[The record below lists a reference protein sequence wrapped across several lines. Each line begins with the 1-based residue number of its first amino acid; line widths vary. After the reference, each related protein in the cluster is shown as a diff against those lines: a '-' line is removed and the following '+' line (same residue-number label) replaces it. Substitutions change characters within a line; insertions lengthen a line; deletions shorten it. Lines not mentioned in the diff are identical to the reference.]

1 MQMDRL
7 EALFRSLRT
16 PTGADAMSAVRLA
29 PGSKYRVAR
38 DGKGDPV
45 LLLELGN
52 RSHDGDGVA
61 VHLRHFEYLPTA
73 NASVWDEEAASS
85 EQGTFMV
92 ITCRDS
98 DSDLRQHFFG
108 LTAQMIEFL
117 GPKPKPGDADKAIR
131 DLVELF
137 RAMNN
142 PARRTISGLWA
153 ELLVLSEAPDI
164 QTAAAAWH
172 SDPMEEHD
180 FAIGDERVE
189 VKATTRAVRAHEIS
203 LDQLGGPGSGPVL
216 VASVLLESDDGGD
229 SVVDLVRLAQ
239 HRMQATPEA
248 KKRLDHICTETIGED
263 WDKLRQVRFATNKAR
278 DSLRWYR
285 ATDVPSVNRVIPPQ
299 VSHVRFTVDLS
310 DVPPLRAADAH
321 AVGALARALVRPE
334 DDSLPAAAD
343 RGPTR

>member
-7 EALFRSLRT
+7 EALFLSLRT
-16 PTGADAMSAVRLA
+16 PTGEDAMSAARLA
-29 PGSKYRVAR
+29 PQSKYRVAR

-52 RSHDGDGVA
+52 RSHDGGGGA
-61 VHLRHFEYLPTA
+61 VHLRHFEYLPTV
-73 NASVWDEEAASS
+73 NASVWDEQAASS

-108 LTAQMIEFL
+108 LTTQMIEFL
-117 GPKPKPGDADKAIR
+117 GPNPKPGDADKAIR

-137 RAMNN
+137 RAMNS
-142 PARRTISGLWA
+142 PAKRTISGLWA

-164 QTAAAAWH
+164 RTAAAAWH

-189 VKATTRAVRAHEIS
+189 VKATTRAVREHEIS
-203 LDQLGGPGSGPVL
+203 LEQLGGSGSGPVL

-229 SVVDLVRLAQ
+229 SVIDLLRRAQ
-239 HRMQATPEA
+239 ERMPDTPEA
-248 KKRLDHICTETIGED
+248 KWRLQQICTETLGED
-263 WDKLRQVRFATNKAR
+263 WDKLRPVRFATNKAR
-278 DSLRWYR
+278 ESLRWYR
-285 ATDVPSVNRVIPPQ
+285 ATDVPSVSRVIPAQ

-310 DVPPLRAADAH
+310 DVPPLRAGDAH
-321 AVGALARALVRPE
+321 VLGSLARALVRTE
-334 DDSLPAAAD
+334 DDGLPAAAD
-343 RGPTR
+343 RGPTQ